1 MLGQDHVAMHGEG
14 GGKEGGH
21 EVGLVGRRLCRG
33 PALLTKTKYNSYYI
47 YIYSVHMCVELCTF
61 IQVACMF
68 HFSASSIWLKISQ
81 RGQASFLAL
90 DNSPNYYRLPRL
102 SLRSK

>member
-47 YIYSVHMCVELCTF
+47 YIVCTCVLSCVHLY
-61 IQVACMF
+61 
-68 HFSASSIWLKISQ
+68 K
-81 RGQASFLAL
+81 
-90 DNSPNYYRLPRL
+90 
-102 SLRSK
+102 